1 MAAENSKMRKLLVPA
16 LIVVGGFAVMFLLI
30 ASRKKPEQKT
40 ATFPGVLVETIV
52 AKPDSHRAEIAGT
65 GTVRAK
71 QEISLA
77 PQVGGRVDWV
87 SDLFVNGGQF
97 RRGDVLCRI
106 EEIDY
111 ELAVDQ
117 AEARVAQAEVALAI
131 EKAQAD
137 VARREW
143 ERMRESQQQMH
154 SDLPDALVL
163 REPQM
168 KQAESNLASARA
180 SLRQAELALER
191 TKVKAPFDGRVKRE
205 FVDIGQMVAPGA
217 QIGIIYSTDVAEIE
231 VGIPIDELAWL
242 ELPGSTAT
250 VTLRAADLA
259 YSWSGHVDRTLGV
272 LDSIGRLARV
282 VVHVEKPYEL
292 RADGG
297 PELAVGSFV
306 SVAIRG
312 KQVADVTP
320 LPAHALRSGNIL
332 WIATSADT
340 LELRSVRPF
349 FHAADSVYIGNEL
362 RAGEKIV
369 TSGINGAANGLKL
382 RIANGGQS

>member
-1 MAAENSKMRKLLVPA
+1 MTAEKSKVRRILVPA
-16 LIVVGGFAVMFLLI
+16 AIILGGFAIMFTLI

-40 ATFPGVLVETIV
+40 AVFPGVLVETTV
-52 AKPDSHRAEIAGT
+52 ARPDSHRAEITGT

-77 PQVGGRVDWV
+77 PQVGGRVEWV
-87 SDLFVNGGQF
+87 SELFVSGGHF
-97 RRGDVLCRI
+97 KRGELLCRI

-111 ELAVDQ
+111 QLAVEQ

-143 ERMRESQQQMH
+143 ERMRDTQQTTTE
-154 SDLPDALVL
+154 LPEALVL
-163 REPQM
+163 RGPQM

-180 SLRQAELALER
+180 SLRQAELARDR
-191 TKVKAPFDGRVKRE
+191 TGVRAPFDGRVKRE
-205 FVDIGQMVAPGA
+205 FVDVGQMVAPGA
-217 QIGIIYSTDVAEIE
+217 QIAIIYSTDVAEIE
-231 VGIPIDELAWL
+231 VGIPLDELAWL

-250 VTLRAADLA
+250 VTLRAADQIFT
-259 YSWSGHVDRTLGV
+259 WTGRVERTLGV

-282 VVHVEKPYEL
+282 VVRVDNPYET

-312 KQVADVTP
+312 KQVANVTP
-320 LPAHALRSGNIL
+320 LPAHALRSGNIV
-332 WIATSADT
+332 WIATQADT
-340 LELRSVRPF
+340 LELRSVRPY
-349 FHAADSVYIGNEL
+349 FHAADSVFIGGEL
-362 RAGEKIV
+362 RAGERIV

-382 RIANGGQS
+382 RLAGGRNS